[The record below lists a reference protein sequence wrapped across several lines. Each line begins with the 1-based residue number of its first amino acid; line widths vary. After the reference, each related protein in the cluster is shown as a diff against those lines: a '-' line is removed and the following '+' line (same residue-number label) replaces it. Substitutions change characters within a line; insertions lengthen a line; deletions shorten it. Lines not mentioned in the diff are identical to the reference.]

1 VSIGL
6 GAALFLLSLASFH
19 KNSLVRRTGAVGPE
33 YVSSEDLEADACLPD
48 LGLLPPMPSPQGAQE
63 KPVPTPDRDEA
74 ASAGSGSSRT
84 KRFRIQPGDTAT
96 SILADY
102 LSPSDIYRLSR
113 ECRDAHPLNRIKAG
127 HEYRLIFRNST
138 LTGFEYDIDAE
149 TKLSVN
155 LGEGEFRASKEEIAY
170 DTEEK
175 LFSGRIETN
184 LFEAVEAAGGTASL
198 AISLSEIFAWDID
211 FIRDVREDDTFRIL
225 ATERYRRGEFVGYG
239 AIKAAR
245 FVNQGEEYNAF
256 LYRTRKDREE
266 YFDAQG
272 RALRKTFL
280 KAPLNFTRIS
290 SGYTWRRKHPVLNR
304 VRPHLGI
311 DYAAPRGTPIKSVA
325 KGEVIAKSYSRG
337 AGNYLKIRHPK
348 HYVTV
353 YNHMYRYASGIY
365 RGKEVEQG
373 DVIGYVGSTGLS
385 TGPHLDYRVKRYG
398 KYRNPRKIESE
409 PVKSVPESE
418 MTAFRRTI
426 QPLRA
431 ALDQKGPELAAI
443 SKGEPPTP

>member
-1 VSIGL
+1 
-6 GAALFLLSLASFH
+6 
-19 KNSLVRRTGAVGPE
+19 
-33 YVSSEDLEADACLPD
+33 
-48 LGLLPPMPSPQGAQE
+48 
-63 KPVPTPDRDEA
+63 
-74 ASAGSGSSRT
+74 
-84 KRFRIQPGDTAT
+84 
-96 SILADY
+96 
-102 LSPSDIYRLSR
+102 
-113 ECRDAHPLNRIKAG
+113 
-127 HEYRLIFRNST
+127 
-138 LTGFEYDIDAE
+138 
-149 TKLSVN
+149 
-155 LGEGEFRASKEEIAY
+155 
-170 DTEEK
+170 
-175 LFSGRIETN
+175 
-184 LFEAVEAAGGTASL
+184 
-198 AISLSEIFAWDID
+198 
-211 FIRDVREDDTFRIL
+211 VREDDTFRIL